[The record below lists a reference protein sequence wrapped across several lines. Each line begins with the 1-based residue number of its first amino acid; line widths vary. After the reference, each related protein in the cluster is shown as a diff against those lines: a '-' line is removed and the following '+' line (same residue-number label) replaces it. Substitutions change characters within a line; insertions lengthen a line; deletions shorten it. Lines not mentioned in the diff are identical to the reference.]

1 MLEQTGFLLGLKLG
15 IRLVCRYGGGIF
27 ILPLANRNKNFYL
40 YQKIRKTGHFLRNN
54 RLIWYARRD
63 SNPRPF
69 GSEEF
74 MERNSAVNRAILG
87 RNIRSYQRN
96 YHITDTL
103 VLRDPRNVDPILEP
117 LKKQRCTSAYDLTA
131 YPEYRVLA
139 CLAQPAAEYSAC
151 WRGIR
156 FQCQGNLQ
164 FPCECAMCSFHF
176 NGLRLGLL
184 CLYTFCKFDQIFNL
198 HFENPPPLFILYAK
212 SSKYKSKF

>member
-1 MLEQTGFLLGLKLG
+1 
-15 IRLVCRYGGGIF
+15 
-27 ILPLANRNKNFYL
+27 
-40 YQKIRKTGHFLRNN
+40 
-54 RLIWYARRD
+54 
-63 SNPRPF
+63 
-69 GSEEF
+69 

-87 RNIRSYQRN
+87 RNIRLYQRN

-117 LKKQRCTSAYDLTA
+117 LKKQRCTSAYDWTA

-184 CLYTFCKFDQIFNL
+184 CLYTFSSSI
-198 HFENPPPLFILYAK
+198 K
-212 SSKYKSKF
+212 SSICILKIHHIYLYYTPNHQNINLNFDDLFDDFR

>member
-1 MLEQTGFLLGLKLG
+1 
-15 IRLVCRYGGGIF
+15 
-27 ILPLANRNKNFYL
+27 
-40 YQKIRKTGHFLRNN
+40 
-54 RLIWYARRD
+54 
-63 SNPRPF
+63 
-69 GSEEF
+69 

-117 LKKQRCTSAYDLTA
+117 LKKQRCTSAYDWTA

-164 FPCECAMCSFHF
+164 FPCKCAMCSFHF

-212 SSKYKSKF
+212 SSKYKSKFWWFVWWFSIISHNNAGPVIRILFERQGLPFCAWTALIYSNLFTLSIIYNAIFRSKLSC

>member
-1 MLEQTGFLLGLKLG
+1 
-15 IRLVCRYGGGIF
+15 
-27 ILPLANRNKNFYL
+27 
-40 YQKIRKTGHFLRNN
+40 
-54 RLIWYARRD
+54 
-63 SNPRPF
+63 
-69 GSEEF
+69 

-212 SSKYKSKF
+212 LSKCKSEF

>member
-1 MLEQTGFLLGLKLG
+1 
-15 IRLVCRYGGGIF
+15 
-27 ILPLANRNKNFYL
+27 
-40 YQKIRKTGHFLRNN
+40 
-54 RLIWYARRD
+54 
-63 SNPRPF
+63 
-69 GSEEF
+69 

-184 CLYTFCKFDQIFNL
+184 CLYTFCKFNQIFHL
-198 HFENPPPLFILYAK
+198 HFENHHLYLYYTPNYQNVNLNFENLFDD
-212 SSKYKSKF
+212 FR